1 MTSLR
6 NTRNKAMEAKE
17 LMVGDKV
24 LVKVLS
30 QIPETYVPHTWCEAD
45 YTRNL
50 QVRPI
55 PLTAESLEKNGFDG
69 HFLWLKEGE
78 TNGDTEYVSM
88 EYTEEGT
95 MFFFIRR
102 TFNDGQFKGVV
113 HFVHELQR
121 ALRCCGL
128 NELAENFKVE

>member
-1 MTSLR
+1 
-6 NTRNKAMEAKE
+6 MEAKE
-17 LMVGDKV
+17 LMIGDWI
-24 LVKVLS
+24 S
-30 QIPETYVPHTWCEAD
+30 CNGFQRQID
-45 YTRNL
+45 FIDL
-50 QVRPI
+50 QSIFFNQDIAEPI
-55 PLTAESLEKNGFDG
+55 PLTAEILKLNAFDG

-113 HFVHELQR
+113 HFVHELQH
-121 ALRCCGL
+121 ALRLCGL
-128 NELAENFKVE
+128 NDLANNFKL